1 MKMERKMT
9 DLKLDTVLAGIEP
22 ADTSY
27 EEKAKARVLELAV
40 PPWSLGRISSLGV
53 KLCGIQRTIHP
64 DVSKKRVITCGADEG
79 VAEEG
84 VSAFPQEVTQDML
97 HNIAMGGASINVLT
111 KAVGADVK
119 MVDVGIK
126 GDFPDLVK
134 RGLVIDRKVA
144 YGSQNMRKGPAM
156 TREQAIQSIEA
167 GIAEAD
173 KAVKKDGV
181 QLLGT
186 GDLGIGNTTPSAAIL
201 AVIGEY
207 PVSAVTGRGTGIT
220 NERLLNKIQ
229 VIKDAI
235 NLNKPDPADGLDVL
249 AKVGGFDIG
258 AIAGTILG
266 AAYNRTPI
274 LVDGFISS
282 AGALIAKTLCPAC
295 ADYMIAAHKSEE
307 PGHRLMWE
315 ALGLKPLL
323 DLNMRLGE
331 GTGGAVAMHIVECAA
346 RAMNDILTFDE
357 AAVATPDN
365 LN

>member
-1 MKMERKMT
+1 MAKLT
-9 DLKLDTVLAGIEP
+9 LDTVLAGIEP
-22 ADTSY
+22 ADKSY
-27 EEKAKARVLELAV
+27 EEKAKKHVLDIAT
-40 PPWSLGRISSLGV
+40 PPWALGRLYDIGV
-53 KLCGIQRTIHP
+53 ALCGMQRTTHP
-64 DVSKKRVITCGADEG
+64 DVTKKRVITCGADEG

-84 VSAFPQEVTQDML
+84 VSAFPQAVTQDML
-97 HNIAMGGASINVLT
+97 HNIAMGGASINVLA

-134 RGLVIDRKVA
+134 RGLVIDLKVA
-144 YGSQNMRKGPAM
+144 YGSQDMRKGPAM
-156 TREQAIQSIEA
+156 TREQAIASIEA

-173 KAVKKDGV
+173 KAVTEDGV

-207 PVSAVTGRGTGIT
+207 PVSAVTGRGTGVN
-220 NERLLNKIQ
+220 NEGLRNKIR

-235 NLNKPDPADGLDVL
+235 ALNKPDKNDGLDVL

-266 AAYNRTPI
+266 AAYHKTPI
-274 LVDGFISS
+274 CVDGFISS
-282 AGALIAKTLCPAC
+282 AGALIAKTLCPASV
-295 ADYMIAAHKSEE
+295 DYMIPAHKSEE
-307 PGHRLMWE
+307 PGHILMWKT
-315 ALGLKPLL
+315 LGLKPLL

-346 RAMNDILTFDE
+346 RAMNDILTFEE

-365 LN
+365 L